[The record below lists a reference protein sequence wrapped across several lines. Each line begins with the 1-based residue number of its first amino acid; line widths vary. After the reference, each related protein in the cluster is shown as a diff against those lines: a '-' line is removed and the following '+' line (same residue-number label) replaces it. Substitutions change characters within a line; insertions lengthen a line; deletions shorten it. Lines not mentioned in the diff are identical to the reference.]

1 MITLLIG
8 DNSFEIERFLAGISS
23 AFNGEAERISG
34 ESLQLSQ
41 LPDILMGT
49 SLFATERL
57 VVVRNLGENKSVWPV
72 FGDWMDR
79 VSDDIHLV
87 IIESKPDKRTST
99 FKALKKAA
107 QVKEFS
113 AWTDRDY
120 LVAEKWVVGE
130 SDKLGMNLDKKSAQS
145 LVQRVGVD
153 QWQLANALEKL
164 SLVDD
169 ISLDIINDLIE
180 ANPVENVF
188 NLFELA
194 IKSDIG
200 KLQGTLEILEQTED
214 AYRLFALIS
223 TQAFQMAVIAA
234 ASDGDNVAK
243 DFGIHPYVVSKLE
256 QIVKKI
262 GRNNVNKILEIFAEA
277 DDDMKK
283 SRAEPWFLVERA
295 LLKMAKI

>member
-87 IIESKPDKRTST
+87 IVESKPDKRTST

-164 SLVDD
+164 SLIDD

-188 NLFELA
+188 NLFETA
-194 IKSDIG
+194 IKGDISM
-200 KLQGTLEILEQTED
+200 LQNTLKILAQTED

-223 TQAFQMAVIAA
+223 TQAFQMVAIAV

-262 GRNNVNKILEIFAEA
+262 GRNNVNRILEIFAET

>member
-8 DNSFEIERFLAGISS
+8 DNSFEIDRFLTATVKK
-23 AFNGEAERISG
+23 FDGEAERISG
-34 ESLQLSQ
+34 ENLQLSQ
-41 LPDILMGT
+41 LPDILMGAR
-49 SLFATERL
+49 LFATERL
-57 VVVRNLGENKSVWPV
+57 VVVKNLSENKAVWPV
-72 FGDWMDR
+72 FGDWIDK

-87 IIESKPDKRTST
+87 VIESKPDKRTST
-99 FKALKKAA
+99 FKALKKTAA
-107 QVKEFS
+107 VKEFL

-120 LVAEKWVVGE
+120 MTAEKWVTAE
-130 SDKLGMNLDKKSAQS
+130 ADKLNIALDKKCAQL

-153 QWQLANALEKL
+153 QWQLANSLEKL
-164 SLVDD
+164 TLVD
-169 ISLDIINDLIE
+169 IVSLDIINDLIE

-194 IKSDIG
+194 IKGEIG
-200 KLQGTLEILEQTED
+200 NLQKTLSILEQTED

-223 TQAFQMAVIAA
+223 TQAFQMSVIGV
-234 ASDGDNVAK
+234 ASNGDNIVK
-243 DFGIHPYVVSKLE
+243 DFGIHPYVVTKLE

-283 SRAEPWFLVERA
+283 TRAEPWFLVERA

>member
-41 LPDILMGT
+41 LPDILMGA
-49 SLFATERL
+49 SLFAAERL

-130 SDKLGMNLDKKSAQS
+130 SNKLGMNLDKKSAQL

-200 KLQGTLEILEQTED
+200 KLQDTLEILEQTED